1 MSNLDIDV
9 RGSLGVILIGGLGA
23 TALSGAIAVLTFLYF
38 RTYPDDRFHT
48 KALIFANRR
57 GSRRAIDAVHTCLIN
72 VSSWHGL
79 VSHFGDP
86 NMKDF
91 IPTYLSILFTC
102 FASYSVHCFYS
113 YAMWKISE
121 KWYLTAPL
129 MFMATLRLAL
139 GFSKPA
145 PHSIILNDTSR
156 NSRIHG
162 RSDSTIRTIQLNSW
176 HLFITRYVW
185 SITSAYSLSA
195 AIDIY
200 LSITLTYFLRVH
212 RKRIGML
219 GTNKILDRIMLN
231 TLNNGVITCTA
242 ALMSLISW
250 FAFRGTLIFLG
261 THFLI
266 GKFYTI
272 SVISTLVMRRFL
284 REKYNRH
291 TFVSGAN
298 RLQYGPGS
306 PRLFEYTVA
315 SSVDAVQ
322 TPDSARTFVITAP
335 PKASV
340 EKIQYDE
347 LGRPIVGARND
358 NVFQPLEIA

>member
-1 MSNLDIDV
+1 
-9 RGSLGVILIGGLGA
+9 
-23 TALSGAIAVLTFLYF
+23 
-38 RTYPDDRFHT
+38 
-48 KALIFANRR
+48 
-57 GSRRAIDAVHTCLIN
+57 
-72 VSSWHGL
+72 
-79 VSHFGDP
+79 
-86 NMKDF
+86 
-91 IPTYLSILFTC
+91 
-102 FASYSVHCFYS
+102 
-113 YAMWKISE
+113 MWKISE

-129 MFMATLRLAL
+129 MLMATLRLAL
-139 GFSKPA
+139 GF
-145 PHSIILNDTSR
+145 N
-156 NSRIHG
+156 
-162 RSDSTIRTIQLNSW
+162 STIRTIELNSW

-219 GTNKILDRIMLN
+219 GTNKILDKIMLN

-298 RLQYGPGS
+298 RLQYGPSS
-306 PRLFEYTVA
+306 PRAFEYTVA
-315 SSVDAVQ
+315 SSADAVQ

-358 NVFQPLEIA
+358 NVFQQLEIA